1 VVENTEPRDQ
11 DTARRVRHLWGAIG
25 VSQDRAEEFGEKLS
39 GMMDMYDAKTTPS
52 PPKTAGYWVA
62 LVGGVLMILGVLGT
76 VTAGVVDDYLS
87 KYETTEASDAAH
99 QKLATDMSTMLELV
113 LYRKDLHT
121 IGLEIDRYNNMETLT
136 PSLER
141 KRQRLIDKEESLQEK
156 VNDLSKVPG

>member
-1 VVENTEPRDQ
+1 MSDGAEPRDQ
-11 DTARRVRHLWGAIG
+11 DTLRRVRSLWGAIG

-39 GMMDMYDAKTTPS
+39 GMMDMYDAKTAPK

-76 VTAGVVDDYLS
+76 VTAGVVDEYLS
-87 KYETTEASDAAH
+87 KYQKVSASKAAH
-99 QKLATDMSTMLELV
+99 QKLAADMSRMLELV

-121 IGLEIDRYNNMETLT
+121 VGLEIDRYNNMETLT

-141 KRQRLIDKEESLQEK
+141 KRQRLLDKEESLQEK
-156 VNDLSKVPG
+156 VDDLSKVPG